1 MGRLQASSEGFR
13 TRALLAGAIG
23 TGVSRHDVQSWV
35 AELARTGGCET
46 ITLGVEP
53 DYYVEDSNIEEVCV
67 CVCADRCTISFS
79 L

>member
-1 MGRLQASSEGFR
+1 M
-13 TRALLAGAIG
+13 
-23 TGVSRHDVQSWV
+23 QSWV

-67 CVCADRCTISFS
+67 CVCR
-79 L
+79 